1 MNIEG
6 KNDWFCIDSFGPG
19 EYDIAYAFENGAKG
33 VIYFKWGMNEE
44 LDNKK
49 IN

>member
-1 MNIEG
+1 MPADELLKDG
-6 KNDWFCIDSFGPG
+6 KF
-19 EYDIAYAFENGAKG
+19 AFDNGADG

-49 IN
+49 LN